1 MKPLIGITC
10 NFDPTD
16 SAGML
21 THFGVAGQG
30 FHMLAEHYIKAVE
43 KAGGI
48 PIMIPIYQDFDNAKT
63 LVDRMDGILI
73 SGGNDVDPQRYGE
86 LISKECG
93 GIVPERD
100 EQDIAIVKY
109 VIEATSKPILGIC
122 RGIQVFNIAM
132 GGTIYQDLGKAGFH
146 DHFIS
151 AMPLNHASHEVVVEE
166 KCLLYDIFGA
176 KKVAVNSFHHQAVK
190 NLGNHLVTIARS
202 ATDGVVE
209 AVEIP
214 GNRMALAVQWHPE
227 MMYDSDEQAKIF
239 TRFIKE
245 AAK

>member
-63 LVDRMDGILI
+63 LIDRMDGILI

-86 LISKECG
+86 FISKECG
-93 GIVPERD
+93 SIVPERD

-109 VIEATSKPILGIC
+109 VVEETAKPILGIC

-151 AMPLNHASHEVVVEE
+151 AIPLNHASHEISIE
-166 KCLLYDIFGA
+166 KDSLLYDILRKTRIG
-176 KKVAVNSFHHQAVK
+176 VNSFHHQAVK
-190 NLGNHLVTIARS
+190 DLGNGLAVMARS
-202 ATDGVVE
+202 VTDNVIE
-209 AVEIP
+209 AIQIP
-214 GNRMALAVQWHPE
+214 GKRMAMAVQWHPE